1 MVIAR
6 RLLAPL
12 AVVSVLGCP
21 GGLTNAL
28 TGLNGGNGTGGTV
41 QLNGNW
47 LYSSANLTSSPV
59 TCSTSGTTLQLTQTG
74 STVTGTYSGGTI
86 TCSAGAGSQTL
97 AIASGTV
104 AGGTVSG
111 SSISFDLD
119 TSAWHSTGSV
129 SGHTMSGTATLR
141 VQVSG
146 TSYTLTGTWT
156 ASKQ

>member
-1 MVIAR
+1 MVAP
-6 RLLAPL
+6 RLLAL
-12 AVVSVLGCP
+12 LSVVALLGCP
-21 GGLTNAL
+21 GELANPL
-28 TGLNGGNGTGGTV
+28 TGIGGGTGTGGTV

-59 TCSTSGTTLQLTQTG
+59 TCSTSGTTLQLTQNG

-86 TCSAGAGSQTL
+86 TCSAGAGAQTL

-104 AGGTVSG
+104 AGGALTG
-111 SSISFDLD
+111 SSIAFDLD

-129 SGHTMSGTATLR
+129 NGTTMSGTATLR
-141 VQVSG
+141 VQVNG

-156 ASKQ
+156 AAKQ